1 MNFGGFVNFLRNEEL
16 QVVHSAL
23 TKFHLPDSQ
32 VEAWT
37 IVRMTGHSDLT
48 VGQLG
53 HSVN

>member
-32 VEAWT
+32 G
-37 IVRMTGHSDLT
+37 RGLDDRSND
-48 VGQLG
+48 G
-53 HSVN
+53 S